1 MVATRAAKRAV
12 IDALHPLN
20 HLGILAQVLQFVGGG
35 NYLFLALVSN
45 KFCFCCSGFEVCT
58 YEGYDENNEEV
69 EAAIYPTSS
78 TLEAVYE
85 SPARLKFAVACG
97 FSIDTSSIGQLRAG
111 WLASIDTLDTLHKS
125 YGMPLTAQT
134 SRGAAESGSISK
146 LAWLL
151 DERTCEQAE
160 DVCNYAVLAK
170 TTDALKWLRKRGA
183 ALTAATCS
191 AAARSANA
199 CSVVQY
205 LVSEGCPVDAEAA
218 VNAASYGDMELLQF
232 LHKQV
237 SCEHFLYT
245 LISARLC
252 FSRSIRLRRVCCSAV
267 ETWQAR

>member
-12 IDALHPLN
+12 ADALHPLN
-20 HLGILAQVLQFVGGG
+20 HLGILEQVLQFVGCG
-35 NYLFLALVSN
+35 NYLFLALVSH
-45 KFCFCCSGFEVCT
+45 KFCFCCTSFEACT
-58 YEGYDENNEEV
+58 HEGYDANNEEV
-69 EAAIYPTSS
+69 EAVIFPTST

-97 FSIDTSSIGQLRAG
+97 FSIDRTSSIGEFRAG
-111 WLASIDTLDTLHKS
+111 WLASIETLAMLHKD
-125 YGMPLTAQT
+125 YGMALTAHT

-151 DERTCEQAE
+151 DTQSCEMAE
-160 DVCNYAVLAK
+160 DICNYAVLARG
-170 TTDALKWLRKRGA
+170 TDALKWLRQRGA

-218 VNAASYGDMELLQF
+218 VNAASYGDLELLQF

-237 SCEHFLYT
+237 RCEHFVHT
-245 LISARLC
+245 LMNSA
-252 FSRSIRLRRVCCSAV
+252 CSLLARFDQEMCAAV
-267 ETWQAR
+267 ET